1 MTQPGRTRKPMAKTK
16 IIPRSDA
23 ERLFLGVYPCALAY
37 SDRGRERSGDYVR
50 IATLPYHSLELE
62 WEKGEPHKTV
72 PASVI
77 ARIEA
82 DAKQMAAR
90 RGQTFRIADNL
101 TITLGHDDTLTY

>member
-1 MTQPGRTRKPMAKTK
+1 MAKTK
-16 IIPRSDA
+16 IIRLPDA
-23 ERLFLGVYPCALAY
+23 ERLFIGVYPCALAY

-77 ARIEA
+77 TRIEA
-82 DAKQMAAR
+82 DAKQMAAH
-90 RGQTFRIADNL
+90 RGQPFRIANNL
-101 TITLGHDDTLTY
+101 TITLGHDDTTTY

>member
-1 MTQPGRTRKPMAKTK
+1 MAKTK
-16 IIPRSDA
+16 IIRLPDA
-23 ERLFLGVYPCALAY
+23 ERLFIGVYPCALAY

-77 ARIEA
+77 TRIEA
-82 DAKQMAAR
+82 DAKQMTAH
-90 RGQTFRIADNL
+90 RGQPFRIANNL
-101 TITLGHDDTLTY
+101 TITLGHDDTTTY